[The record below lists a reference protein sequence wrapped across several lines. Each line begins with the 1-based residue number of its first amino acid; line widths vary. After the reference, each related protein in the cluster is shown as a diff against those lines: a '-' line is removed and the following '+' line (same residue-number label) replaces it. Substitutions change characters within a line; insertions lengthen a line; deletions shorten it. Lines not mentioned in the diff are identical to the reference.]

1 MLDSL
6 RRLVSDG
13 MSDDVADLPDLVLR
27 PIGVVR
33 NSVKRPWPNSWEAI
47 VSRIILR
54 PELAEDAIGLG
65 GFSHLLVLF
74 WLHLVPA
81 RDESTRRLLPLA
93 GDAGISGQG
102 VLATRSQQRP
112 NPIGTTVAYQLSSKG
127 NILRVRGLDAIDGT
141 PVLDVKPYIPHYDSV
156 ANARL
161 PRWAVMDGE

>member
-1 MLDSL
+1 MKEP
-6 RRLVSDG
+6 RRD
-13 MSDDVADLPDLVLR
+13 
-27 PIGVVR
+27 
-33 NSVKRPWPNSWEAI
+33 SWEAI

-54 PELAEDAIGLG
+54 PDLSEAVVGLDG
-65 GFSHLLVLF
+65 YSHLLVLF
-74 WLHLVPA
+74 WLHLVPV
-81 RDESTRRLLPLA
+81 RDESTRTLLPLA

-112 NPIGTTVAYQLSSKG
+112 NPIGTTVVSQLSSEE

-161 PRWAVMDGE
+161 PRWAVIDGD